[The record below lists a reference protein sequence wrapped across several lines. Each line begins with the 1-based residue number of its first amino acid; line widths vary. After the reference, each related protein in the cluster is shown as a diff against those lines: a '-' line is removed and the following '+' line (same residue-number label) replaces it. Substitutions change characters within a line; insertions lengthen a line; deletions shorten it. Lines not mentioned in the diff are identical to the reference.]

1 MGMHY
6 NSCTYNLGGGRK
18 KKIFQIPIPHTYI
31 PNNDSLHKGLH
42 PWIKI
47 YNITLNVDVPCFVYI
62 NHHWS
67 IDFWFGYYAY
77 FSQCLKSD

>member
-6 NSCTYNLGGGRK
+6 NSCPYNLGGGGK
-18 KKIFQIPIPHTYI
+18 KRYSKFQSLTHTYLI
-31 PNNDSLHKGLH
+31 MTLCTNVLH

-47 YNITLNVDVPCFVYI
+47 YNIALNVDVPCFVYI